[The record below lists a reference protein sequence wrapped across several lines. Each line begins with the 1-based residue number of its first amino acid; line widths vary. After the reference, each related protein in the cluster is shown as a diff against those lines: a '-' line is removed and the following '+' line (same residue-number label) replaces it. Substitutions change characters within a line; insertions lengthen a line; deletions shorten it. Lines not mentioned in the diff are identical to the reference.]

1 MKSRAALTLMV
12 LLLLAVPIS
21 HLQLQ
26 RVDQR
31 WLLSVDGR
39 QVDVA
44 GHWSDSV
51 NRMLRDC
58 KAVRVVSAQE
68 GTHAQVVKTIGQYS
82 PPDSQ
87 ELRLSGLWQ
96 RGDWL
101 LAEVDFKRLAPAVV
115 VLWHRQGAWEV
126 HTAGVWS
133 GSTHPHW
140 PAAFIRQ
147 YLGRK
152 VMPVP
157 ADLLACFDPSPNL
170 FQRAGVGGLLRQ

>member
-26 RVDQR
+26 QVDQR
-31 WLLSVDGR
+31 WLLAVDGR
-39 QVDVA
+39 QLDVA
-44 GHWSDSV
+44 GQWSDSL
-51 NRMLRDC
+51 NRWLRDC
-58 KAVRVVSAQE
+58 SLVRVVPAQE
-68 GTHAQVVKTIGQYS
+68 GTHAQVVKAIGQYS

-96 RGDWL
+96 KDDWL
-101 LAEVDFKRLAPAVV
+101 LAEVDFTRLAPAVV
-115 VLWHRQGAWEV
+115 VLWHQQGAWEV
-126 HTAGVWS
+126 HTSGVWS

-140 PAAFIRQ
+140 PASFIRQ

-152 VMPVP
+152 VPQVP
-157 ADLLACFDPSPNL
+157 PDLLACFDPSPTL
-170 FQRAGVGGLLRQ
+170 FQRAGTRPES